1 MSVVWFLAART
12 VERGPAVRQAQQSNL
27 QNLPVEADRRSGE
40 EFLECVEFDFQHR
53 DYGGHRET
61 QSIRLCEFRA
71 SVLKLN
77 PEFWS

>member
-53 DYGGHRET
+53 DTEGTEKRKAFG
-61 QSIRLCEFRA
+61 SVNSVPLC
-71 SVLKLN
+71 
-77 PEFWS
+77 